1 MCSFLFLLSCNFIV
15 FIVEVVVVVV
25 QYYCVFSF
33 VCVVVVV
40 IFQNSYPLWC
50 TLPDKSRYYKLE
62 SIVKWR
68 YILEKNY
75 KTKRDIEGKKN
86 NSLTI

>member
-33 VCVVVVV
+33 VCVVVV